1 MGRRYRYGHN
11 NPHDA
16 SPHYGMLNFLIG
28 LAVLLCLWNVWT
40 APSPDIDTSYVTNNS
55 QKYSYNSND
64 GRMRMNSGK
73 EQEQEQQQQQQQ
85 HSNQQ
90 DVISYSAF
98 LSDGNSRVADP
109 YLKMSSSGK
118 RTDSLMKNQ
127 QLRSIPT
134 TLMDGHKVIVL
145 SPSIAHGLRQE
156 EDSHTLNCFQVR
168 PQRQRQQQHQPKQ
181 SLQNVQIVPARFPLA
196 STSDS
201 LPKTKTLPSN
211 RGLSGYS
218 PSNNSHISQP
228 VKTLSRSS
236 SSSSSRNIGNNS
248 SAEYSLSSSSYTRG
262 NRRPLRWSHFIY
274 AIAISCSLLAGGVYA
289 KRTLERIDRWE
300 QLSKEDSLAFDIA
313 YTTMTMDT
321 YSDVSY
327 GSFGSVST
335 TDWSGDYLDRFDV

>member
-28 LAVLLCLWNVWT
+28 LAVLICLWNVWT
-40 APSPDIDTSYVTNNS
+40 APSPDTDTSYVTNNS

-73 EQEQEQQQQQQQ
+73 EQEEQQQ

-90 DVISYSAF
+90 DEMSYSAS
-98 LSDGNSRVADP
+98 LSDGSSRVKDP

-118 RTDSLMKNQ
+118 TTDSLMKSQ
-127 QLRSIPT
+127 QLRLIPT
-134 TLMDGHKVIVL
+134 TLIDGHKVIVL
-145 SPSIAHGLRQE
+145 SPSIAHRLRQE
-156 EDSHTLNCFQVR
+156 EDSHTMNGFQVR

-181 SLQNVQIVPARFPLA
+181 SLQNVQTVPAPFPLA
-196 STSDS
+196 STSDN
-201 LPKTKTLPSN
+201 LPKTRTLPSN
-211 RGLSGYS
+211 RGLSEYS
-218 PSNNSHISQP
+218 SSNNIHISQP
-228 VKTLSRSS
+228 VQNPAWSS
-236 SSSSSRNIGNNS
+236 SSSSPRNIGNNS

-274 AIAISCSLLAGGVYA
+274 ATAISCSLLAGGVYA

-313 YTTMTMDT
+313 YTTTTMDT

>member
-40 APSPDIDTSYVTNNS
+40 APSPDTDTSYVRNNS

-64 GRMRMNSGK
+64 GRMRMNSGEEYE
-73 EQEQEQQQQQQQ
+73 EQKQR
-85 HSNQQ
+85 SNQQ
-90 DVISYSAF
+90 DETSYSMP
-98 LSDGNSRVADP
+98 LSDGSSRVEDP
-109 YLKMSSSGK
+109 HLKMSSSGK
-118 RTDSLMKNQ
+118 TTGSFVKNQ

-145 SPSIAHGLRQE
+145 SPSMTRGLRQDD
-156 EDSHTLNCFQVR
+156 DSHTMNGLKVQR
-168 PQRQRQQQHQPKQ
+168 QRQRQQQHQPRQ
-181 SLQNVQIVPARFPLA
+181 SLQNVQIVPAPFPLA
-196 STSDS
+196 STTDNV
-201 LPKTKTLPSN
+201 PKTKALPSN
-211 RGLSGYS
+211 RGLSEYS
-218 PSNNSHISQP
+218 SSNDSHLSQP
-228 VKTLSRSS
+228 VQSRSRSS
-236 SSSSSRNIGNNS
+236 SSSSPKNIGNNS
-248 SAEYSLSSSSYTRG
+248 SADSTLSSSSYTRG

-274 AIAISCSLLAGGVYA
+274 AIAVSCSLLAGGVYA

-335 TDWSGDYLDRFDV
+335 TDWSGDYLDRFDI